1 MINLATKD
9 DEILHLKIR
18 NQQISTKGL
27 GAAETLRTEKVELKA
42 QDSTL
47 IEEVQGLNVEVKDLT
62 KQLFTSHAIESA
74 RIEKLL
80 KFFSHKPLFY

>member
-42 QDSTL
+42 
-47 IEEVQGLNVEVKDLT
+47 
-62 KQLFTSHAIESA
+62 
-74 RIEKLL
+74 
-80 KFFSHKPLFY
+80 